1 MSENP
6 CPSSAFQAIAIDGP
20 AASGKSTVSRELAR
34 KLGFIYV
41 NSGEMYRAVT
51 WAVLKANIDTSD
63 ADAVW
68 SFVQALTIDCA
79 LTQNAAGERISTVR
93 INGEDP
99 GEELRSPEVNAN
111 VSPVASVPAV
121 RELLV
126 ARQRDYSQIADII
139 MEGRDIGSVVF
150 PDTPFK
156 FFVTASEQVREA
168 RRRAEGHS
176 DPIAARD
183 KQDSTRKASPLVVA
197 DDAVMVDT
205 STMPIV
211 EVVQLIESQLMEKG
225 LKKRCG
231 CD

>member
-1 MSENP
+1 MSENTCAAP
-6 CPSSAFQAIAIDGP
+6 PFQTIAIDGP
-20 AASGKSTVSRELAR
+20 AASGKSTVSRQLAK

-51 WAVLKANIDTSD
+51 WAVVKANIDTSD

-68 SFVQALTIDCA
+68 NFVEALTIDCA
-79 LTQNAAGERISTVR
+79 LTKDAEGERVSTIH
-93 INGEDP
+93 INGVDP
-99 GEELRSPEVNAN
+99 GESLRSPEVNTN

-121 RELLV
+121 RALLV
-126 ARQRDYSQIADII
+126 ARQRDYAQMADII

-156 FFVTASEQVREA
+156 FFVTASEEVREA

-183 KQDSTRKASPLVVA
+183 KQDSTRKASPMVVA
-197 DDAVMVDT
+197 DDATMVDT
-205 STMPIV
+205 STMPIE
-211 EVVQLIESQLMEKG
+211 EVVQWIESRLIEKG
-225 LKKRCG
+225 LKTRC
-231 CD
+231 C